1 MESGVTVSQTYSFVR
16 REASNTFF
24 LKFPNCLA
32 YETMTEA
39 LEKLRWALKNDPTP
53 LTESLAHEF
62 TWEGATERLYTAS
75 AISKQEER
83 QRIESGQEK
92 ADREV
97 AWMHVESLKKGL
109 FITSF
114 LP

>member
-1 MESGVTVSQTYSFVR
+1 
-16 REASNTFF
+16 
-24 LKFPNCLA
+24 
-32 YETMTEA
+32 MTEA
-39 LEKLRWALKNDPTP
+39 LEKLVWALKNNPTP

-75 AISKQEER
+75 AISKREER

-97 AWMHVESLKKGL
+97 AWMHVESLKKGQL
-109 FITSF
+109 VHNFFSPLTEMLSQE
-114 LP
+114 